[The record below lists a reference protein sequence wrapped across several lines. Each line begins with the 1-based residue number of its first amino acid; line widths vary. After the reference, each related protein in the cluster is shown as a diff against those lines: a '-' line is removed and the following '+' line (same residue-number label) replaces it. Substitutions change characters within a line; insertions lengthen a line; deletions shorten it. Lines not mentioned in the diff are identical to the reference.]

1 MCFLLEILDEDQYN
15 RFRFKQT
22 LRTLSMFI
30 AVLRL
35 LAITFATLLYASLL
49 LLIRAPHSPKR
60 AWVLKKWGQS
70 LCWILGIRIR
80 LHTPLPQEAAILIVN
95 HRSYTDIPVLM
106 GLKPSI
112 FLAKAEVRTWPL
124 IGWAAANAY
133 TVFVD
138 RDSPTSRQEAR
149 KSLRSRI
156 DSGLS
161 VLVFS
166 EGTTTPWKKMKPLKP
181 GMFYEAHEAQLPLYC
196 LCLEYTQP
204 DDAWI
209 DDQSL
214 GSHFLNRF
222 SRYSTQSMTVD
233 LYLKKEPLH
242 SENPKDQC
250 LEAHQWMSNQL
261 KIHHSTSTQDSLN
274 N

>member
-1 MCFLLEILDEDQYN
+1 
-15 RFRFKQT
+15 
-22 LRTLSMFI
+22 MFI

-35 LAITFATLLYASLL
+35 FAIAFATVIYASLL
-49 LLIRAPHSPKR
+49 LLIRAPNSPKR

-80 LHTPLPQEAAILIVN
+80 LHMPLPQTASILIVN

-112 FLAKAEVRTWPL
+112 FLAKAEVRSWPL

-138 RDSPTSRQEAR
+138 RNSTKSRHQAR
-149 KSLRSRI
+149 KVLRNRI

-181 GMFYEAHEAQLPLYC
+181 GMFYEAYEAQLPLHC
-196 LCLEYTQP
+196 LCLEYTNP
-204 DDAWI
+204 DDAWV
-209 DDQSL
+209 DDD
-214 GSHFLNRF
+214 GFGNHFLNRF
-222 SRYSTQSMTVD
+222 SRWSTQVMTVD
-233 LYLKKEPLH
+233 IYIKEDPLL
-242 SENPKDQC
+242 SETPKEQC
-250 LEAHQWMSNQL
+250 LEAHQWMCEQL
-261 KIHHSTSTQDSLN
+261 ETHHLA
-274 N
+274 